1 MIPKGGQNER
11 LAFILEILY
20 KIRLE
25 GERRMCPN
33 GASFWETRRTMRGNR
48 RASLSDGTSSLWRAN
63 GNPKEK
69 KNKFQFFDLHLKHPE
84 WAIGENPGVR
94 FSPRNL
100 GRRSVLRPPSCPALT
115 GDVTVLERSRFSTGP
130 LIEATAAITMTL
142 FAKRSVLG
150 SRPLW
155 LQSRT
160 SDGDVGCDLEI

>member
-1 MIPKGGQNER
+1 MEAQLLHVVSLDCLASGKKTLEMMCEPHVVRATYFEPPLESRCAPLIAQTMAASCSNVRAGFYFPPPSPHPLPFALFVCLDEVTLIPKGGQNER

-69 KNKFQFFDLHLKHPE
+69 KKKNKFPSFDLHLKH
-84 WAIGENPGVR
+84 
-94 FSPRNL
+94 S
-100 GRRSVLRPPSCPALT
+100 
-115 GDVTVLERSRFSTGP
+115 
-130 LIEATAAITMTL
+130 
-142 FAKRSVLG
+142 
-150 SRPLW
+150 
-155 LQSRT
+155 
-160 SDGDVGCDLEI
+160 